1 MTKCPYKWREND
13 RYTHYRTR
21 NDSQFGEQAVM
32 PLSDGNDTTT
42 QELALKC
49 ICAMALQ
56 LDADFAQEVV
66 DAGGIPHLMKAMLS
80 RDAELAHDA
89 REALKNIY
97 EKLPEM
103 GASCV

>member
-1 MTKCPYKWREND
+1 
-13 RYTHYRTR
+13 
-21 NDSQFGEQAVM
+21 M

-56 LDADFAQEVV
+56 LDADFAQEVI
-66 DAGGIPHLMKAMLS
+66 DAGCIPHLMMAMLS
-80 RDAELAHDA
+80 RDVELAHDA
-89 REALKNIY
+89 REVLTNIY